1 MLKDASGST
10 GCRRSVQERV
20 AREEGEEGRVAP
32 RGYPREGAGKF
43 FPLGCRQK
51 GNYFNCGQPRST
63 KLHPVFLLP
72 PSLPLSLAVPLC
84 LPRSPSMS
92 TCELLTLIPS
102 LSSVASRAL
111 SFSHPFSLLRFVG
124 EHIPPPAAASTATAG
139 VSRLA
144 CVYVPGRSLRASL
157 ESGSLRIPPPY
168 REKTSYFIHR
178 YSEN

>member
-1 MLKDASGST
+1 MLVSSFRSAAGRKGIILIADSLGRPNST
-10 GCRRSVQERV
+10 PC
-20 AREEGEEGRVAP
+20 
-32 RGYPREGAGKF
+32 F
-43 FPLGCRQK
+43 C
-51 GNYFNCGQPRST
+51 C
-63 KLHPVFLLP
+63 LP
-72 PSLPLSLAVPLC
+72 PSLSLSRRASLC

-124 EHIPPPAAASTATAG
+124 EHIPPPAAATTATAG

-178 YSEN
+178 SSEN